1 MRWYLQGRNL
11 CVFFIPST
19 LLLFSA
25 SPGHARSSS
34 SFVLLKQPDH
44 LLTQVTNKPNQQ
56 SNQQL
61 ESNQEVVKNTDVVSS
76 SVFLEISKN
85 RLAQGGNPAD
95 NTNEKRF
102 IQPVPDAEPLTPENQ
117 PIVPSETETQT
128 ETETET
134 ETEKIQVNKIEVLG
148 STIFNQEQLNTLTKE
163 VEGRSVS
170 LEELTKVADAITQF
184 YLDRGYLT
192 SRAILANSTITD
204 GVVKIQ
210 IIEGGLEKI
219 EVEGTKHIHPNYV
232 RSRVALG
239 IKKPLSTA
247 DIENQLRLLRID
259 PLFSKVEGILRAG
272 TKLGESILVVRVTEA
287 NPLQA
292 SLNVDNYSPPSVGSE
307 RFGINTVYRN
317 LTGWGD
323 ELAASYY
330 FTARGGSNV
339 YDFSYRIP
347 VNTMNGTVQLRTAI
361 NNNQVIQEPFKNA
374 NIRGESQLYE
384 ISFRQ
389 PLVRSLR
396 QEFALSLGFTVQDGQ
411 TFTFAGP
418 TAFGFGPD
426 ENANSRTR
434 VIKFGQDYL
443 SRDLQGAWSLRSL
456 FSLGIDVFDATRN
469 ADPIPDGQ
477 FFSWL
482 GQIQRI
488 QRISDN
494 YLLFAQAEVQLT
506 PNSLLPSQ
514 QFIIGGG
521 QSVRGYRQNT
531 RAGDNGVRFAVEN
544 QITLSKDEKGNS
556 SIKIAPFFDLGYV
569 WNKDDN
575 PNTLQRQTFLAGT
588 GVGVLW
594 QLVPGFNIRLDYSL
608 PLINLDDRGVNAQ
621 DDGFYFSVGYKL

>member
-1 MRWYLQGRNL
+1 MPWYLQGRNL

-19 LLLFSA
+19 LLLFST
-25 SPGHARSSS
+25 SPGHARLSSS
-34 SFVLLKQPDH
+34 VVLLKQPDH
-44 LLTQVTNKPNQQ
+44 LPTQVTNKPNQQ
-56 SNQQL
+56 L
-61 ESNQEVVKNTDVVSS
+61 ESNQEAAKNTDVVSS
-76 SVFLEISKN
+76 SVFLERSKN
-85 RLAQGGNPAD
+85 RLAQVENPAD

-102 IQPVPDAEPLTPENQ
+102 IQPVPNAEPLKPGEQ
-117 PIVPSETETQT
+117 QIVPSKTKPT
-128 ETETET
+128 TETET
-134 ETEKIQVNKIEVLG
+134 ETEKFPVNKVEVVG
-148 STIFNQEQLNTLTKE
+148 STIFNQKQFNTLTKE

-170 LEELTKVADAITQF
+170 LEELTKVADAITQL
-184 YLDRGYLT
+184 YLDQGYLT
-192 SRAILANSTITD
+192 SRAILADQTITD

-232 RSRVALG
+232 RSRIALG
-239 IKKPLSTA
+239 IKKPLSTV
-247 DIENQLRLLRID
+247 DIENQLRLLRTD
-259 PLFSKVEGILRAG
+259 PLFSKVEGSLRPA
-272 TKLGESILVVRVTEA
+272 TKLGENILVVRVTEA

-292 SLNVDNYSPPSVGSE
+292 ALSADNYSPPSAGSE

-323 ELAASYY
+323 ELAALYY
-330 FTARGGSNV
+330 FTPKGGSNI

-347 VNTMNGTVQLRTAI
+347 VNTMNGTVQLRTSI
-361 NNNQVIQEPFKNA
+361 NNNQVTQEPFKNFG
-374 NIRGESQLYE
+374 IRGESQLYE

-411 TFTFAGP
+411 TFTFTDIP
-418 TAFGFGPD
+418 TPFGVGPD
-426 ENANSRTR
+426 NQGNSHTR
-434 VIKFGQDYL
+434 VIKFGQEYL
-443 SRDLQGAWSLRSL
+443 ARDIQGAWSLRSL

-469 ADPIPDGQ
+469 TNPIPDGQ

-482 GQIQRI
+482 GQVQRI
-488 QRISDN
+488 QKISDN
-494 YLLFAQAEVQLT
+494 SLLLAQAEIQLT
-506 PNSLLPSQ
+506 PNSLLSSQ

-521 QSVRGYRQNT
+521 QSVRGYRQNART
-531 RAGDNGVRFAVEN
+531 GDNGVRFGLEN
-544 QITLSKDEKGNS
+544 QITLSKDQKGNS

-575 PNTLQRQTFLAGT
+575 PNTLQRQTFLAST

-594 QLVPGFNIRLDYSL
+594 QLVPDLNIRLDYGL

-621 DDGFYFSVGYKL
+621 DNGFYFSVGYKL

>member
-56 SNQQL
+56 L
-61 ESNQEVVKNTDVVSS
+61 ESHPEAAKNTDVVSS

-102 IQPVPDAEPLTPENQ
+102 IQPVPNAEPLTPEDQ
-117 PIVPSETETQT
+117 QVIPS

-134 ETEKIQVNKIEVLG
+134 EIEIEIETEKFQVNKVEVVG

-170 LEELTKVADAITQF
+170 VKELTKVADAITQL

-192 SRAILANSTITD
+192 SRAILVDQTITD
-204 GVVKIQ
+204 DVVKIQ
-210 IIEGGLEKI
+210 VIEGGLEKI
-219 EVEGTKHIHPNYV
+219 EVEGTKHTHPNYV

-247 DIENQLRLLRID
+247 DIEDQLRLLKID
-259 PLFSKVEGILRAG
+259 PLFSKVEGSLRPG
-272 TKLGESILVVRVTEA
+272 TKLGENILVVRVTEA
-287 NPLQA
+287 NPLEA
-292 SLNVDNYSPPSVGSE
+292 SLNIDNYSPPSVGSE
-307 RFGINTVYRN
+307 RFGINSVYRN

-330 FTARGGSNV
+330 FTAKGGSNV

-347 VNTMNGTVQLRTAI
+347 VNTMNGTVQLRTTI
-361 NNNQVIQEPFKNA
+361 NNNKVIQEPFKNFD
-374 NIRGESQLYE
+374 IRGESQLYE

-411 TFTFAGP
+411 TFTFAGR

-426 ENANSRTR
+426 KDANSRTR
-434 VIKFGQDYL
+434 LIKFGQDYL
-443 SRDLQGAWSLRSL
+443 SRDFQGVWSLRSL

-469 ADPIPDGQ
+469 DDPVPDGQ

-488 QRISDN
+488 QKISDN
-494 YLLFAQAEVQLT
+494 YLLLAQAEVQLT

-521 QSVRGYRQNT
+521 QSVRGYRQNA

-569 WNKDDN
+569 WNKDNN
-575 PNTLQRQTFLAGT
+575 PNILQRQTFLAST

-594 QLVPGFNIRLDYSL
+594 QLVPGLNIRLDYSL

-621 DDGFYFSVGYKL
+621 DNGFYFSVGYKL